1 MFQKIKKWA
10 NSEVT
15 VNCLWYY
22 VLVLAVFVDLIM
34 EGIRWVL

>member
-1 MFQKIKKWA
+1 MLSNLKKWS

-22 VLVLAVFVDLIM
+22 TLLALVVGNVLIGGLLWLI
-34 EGIRWVL
+34 